1 MEAVSSLMVAAA
13 KLLVFNPGEF
23 ELWKIRIE
31 QYFLMTDY
39 ALWEVI
45 INGDSPPPKRTVDGV
60 EQTYPSTAAE
70 IVILKE
76 RVKKLEKKR
85 RSRTYKSRRLYK
97 VGLSRRIE
105 SSNDAS
111 LGAQEDASKQRRKI
125 ADIDQDA
132 EVTLIDETQERS
144 DDNLMFNTG
153 ILDEQEVKVEKI
165 VSVSDPVTT
174 VGEVVTTA
182 SVEIPEELT
191 LAQTLIEIKSV
202 KPKAVTTA
210 ATITTITRPKARGV
224 VVQEPSEF
232 TTTSPSQASQLLQA
246 KDKGKAKMIEP
257 EKPLKKK
264 DQIAFD
270 EEVARNLVAQLQ
282 AELEEEER
290 LLRQKEEE
298 ANIAL
303 IESWDSTQAMMDAD
317 FQLAQQ
323 MQTKEQEQLSIKEK
337 SKLFVEILE
346 KRKKHFATLRAKE
359 KRNKPPTKTQKRN
372 TMSTYLKNI
381 VGYKHN

>member
-1 MEAVSSLMVAAA
+1 MVAAA
-13 KLLVFNPGEF
+13 KLLVLNPGEF
-23 ELWKIRIE
+23 ELWKMRIE

-60 EQTYPSTAAE
+60 ERTYPSTAAE

-76 RVKKLEKKR
+76 RVKKLENKR
-85 RSRTYKSRRLYK
+85 RSRTYKSRRLYM
-97 VGLSRRIE
+97 VGLSKRIE
-105 SSNDAS
+105 SSDDAS

-132 EVTLIDETQERS
+132 KEV
-144 DDNLMFNTG
+144 
-153 ILDEQEVKVEKI
+153 EVEKVEKV
-165 VSVSDPVTT
+165 VSTADPITT
-174 VGEVVTTA
+174 AGEVVTTT

-191 LAQTLIEIKSV
+191 LAQTLIEIKSA

-210 ATITTITRPKARGV
+210 TTTTTITRPKARGV

-232 TTTSPSQASQLLQA
+232 TTTTSPSQASQLPHA
-246 KDKGKAKMIEP
+246 KDK
-257 EKPLKKK
+257 
-264 DQIAFD
+264 
-270 EEVARNLVAQLQ
+270 AQLQ
-282 AELEEEER
+282 AELEEKER
-290 LLRQKEEE
+290 LSRQKEEE

-303 IESWDSTQAMMDAD
+303 IESWDNTQAMMDAD

-337 SKLFVEILE
+337 SKLFLELLE
-346 KRKKHFATLRAKE
+346 KRKKHFAALRAK
-359 KRNKPPTKTQKRN
+359 
-372 TMSTYLKNI
+372 
-381 VGYKHN
+381 